1 MIWIN
6 YKLMIISCGP
16 GAVTSLEQ
24 ITCKKIINLKKKK
37 LFNAKASEE
46 SQEYN

>member
-1 MIWIN
+1 
-6 YKLMIISCGP
+6 MIISCGP

-24 ITCKKIINLKKKK
+24 ITGKKNYKFEKKK
-37 LFNAKASEE
+37 LFNAEASEE